1 MFHSYVELPEVIS
14 FFWVC
19 IPTILMLVFKVPKSV
34 VCSTLNFW
42 CIPIFACKLGSI
54 PRWVSTRHYQLWDHW
69 VECFYMLF
77 QISGFHPLVSIS
89 HILWS
94 TPVFALVGAT
104 MVLEKWTYLTFIC
117 GMFCPKTTSRSCRE
131 KMHLTGSAKTMPL
144 CACNPAWCWGQTCL
158 LFTRIGDC
166 MASGLVHHI
175 AAGLC
180 LWHSHESFDLRGPCA
195 VREKLHCRTRTD
207 KQWQMDMT
215 GNTFEITGN
224 PQYQNVNPFHFGV
237 SIAIVRLC

>member
-117 GMFCPKTTSRSCRE
+117 GMFCPKTTSRHVVKRCIWLGLR
-131 KMHLTGSAKTMPL
+131 KL
-144 CACNPAWCWGQTCL
+144 CHYAPAILRGAEDRRV
-158 LFTRIGDC
+158 FFSR
-166 MASGLVHHI
+166 GLVI
-175 AAGLC
+175 AWHLVLSTTSLLDYAFDIPMSPLTCAGPARCGRNFTVEPEPTNNGKWTWLKIP
-180 LWHSHESFDLRGPCA
+180 L
-195 VREKLHCRTRTD
+195 K
-207 KQWQMDMT
+207 
-215 GNTFEITGN
+215 
-224 PQYQNVNPFHFGV
+224 
-237 SIAIVRLC
+237 

>member
-1 MFHSYVELPEVIS
+1 MFHSYVEFPEVIS

-117 GMFCPKTTSRSCRE
+117 GCFALRPPHVMSWKDASDWVCENYATMRLQSCVVLRTDVSSFHADWWLHGIWSCPPHRCWI
-131 KMHLTGSAKTMPL
+131 MPL
-144 CACNPAWCWGQTCL
+144 TFPW
-158 LFTRIGDC
+158 
-166 MASGLVHHI
+166 V
-175 AAGLC
+175 
-180 LWHSHESFDLRGPCA
+180 LWLARALRGAGETSLSNPNRQTMANGHDWKYLWNNWKSSISKCES
-195 VREKLHCRTRTD
+195 VPLWCFHC
-207 KQWQMDMT
+207 
-215 GNTFEITGN
+215 
-224 PQYQNVNPFHFGV
+224 Y
-237 SIAIVRLC
+237 S